1 MFSNTFTNLS
11 EQSTPLSVLVFFL
24 IAFVLPLVRL
34 WLKTGNFAMA
44 FSRNRDPIQKL
55 VGAGIAIYMTG
66 LCVWAI
72 CYALLGKVALGVWQ
86 TSIPVQAIGWVMLAI
101 GLGTTVTAQAQ
112 MGTSW
117 RMGVDPNPTG
127 LITSGLF
134 RFSRNPIYTGMLL
147 TLYSYIFISPCP
159 WLIMGCCQFTLLVY
173 LQTVYEE
180 QALIKEHDINYLSY
194 ASSVGRFFPNVGYL
208 KSSQTNLNNT
218 KVSSKVSNSITN

>member
-1 MFSNTFTNLS
+1 MFSNAFPYLIEHS
-11 EQSTPLSVLVFFL
+11 IPLSILLFFL
-24 IAFVLPLVRL
+24 IAFVMPLVRL
-34 WLKTGNFAMA
+34 WLKTGDFAMA
-44 FSRNRDPIQKL
+44 FSRNQDPIQKM

-72 CYALLGKVALGVWQ
+72 CYAVLGSTALGIWQ
-86 TSIPVQAIGWVMLAI
+86 TPTFIKAIGWLILAS
-101 GLGTTVTAQAQ
+101 GLTITVTAQAQ

-117 RMGVDPNPTG
+117 RMGVDPKPTG

-173 LQTVYEE
+173 LQTIYEE
-180 QALIKEHDINYLSY
+180 QSLVKVHDVNYLSY
-194 ASSVGRFFPNVGYL
+194 AASVGRFFPNAGYL
-208 KSSQTNLNNT
+208 KVPQPNLKSQNDSSTAI
-218 KVSSKVSNSITN
+218 NSF

>member
-1 MFSNTFTNLS
+1 MFFFTFTNLK
-11 EQSTPLSVLVFFL
+11 EQAIPLSVLLFFL

-34 WLKTGNFAMA
+34 WLKTGDFAMA
-44 FSRNRDPIQKL
+44 FSRNKDPIQKM
-55 VGAGIAIYMTG
+55 VGAGIAVYMTG

-72 CYALLGKVALGVWQ
+72 CLALLGKSALNVWQ
-86 TSIPVQAIGWVMLAI
+86 TPISIQAIGWAMLAI
-101 GLGTTVTAQAQ
+101 GLATTVTAQAQ
-112 MGTSW
+112 MGISW

-134 RFSRNPIYTGMLL
+134 QFSRNPIYTGMLL

-173 LQTVYEE
+173 LQTIYEE

-194 ASSVGRFFPNVGYL
+194 ASKVGRFFPNTGHL
-208 KSSQTNLNNT
+208 KSSSEN
-218 KVSSKVSNSITN
+218 SSTPKKSPTAANSI